1 MKLRDVMSRQ
11 PQSVREEDTLAQAAG
26 LMKQYNIGSVPVL
39 NRKDTVVGMITD
51 RDIAVR
57 AVANGMDVSHT
68 AVKDVMTPRP
78 VMGAEEMDVEI
89 AAELMA
95 AHQIRRLPVQQ
106 NGRLIGMVALGDLA
120 VRYQTNTSAAMALEE
135 ISETRRPEEYSTTD

>member
-1 MKLRDVMSRQ
+1 MRDVMSRQ

-57 AVANGMDVSHT
+57 AVAGGMDVNST
-68 AVKDVMTPRP
+68 VVKDVMTPKP
-78 VMGAEEMDVEI
+78 VMGAEEMDVEV

-106 NGRLIGMVALGDLA
+106 NGRLTGMVALGDLA

-135 ISETRRPEEYSTTD
+135 ISETRGPDKYRTSD

>member
-11 PQSVREEDTLAQAAG
+11 PQAVREDDPLAKAAG
-26 LMKQYNIGSVPVL
+26 MMKEYNIGSLPVL

-51 RDIAVR
+51 RDITIR
-57 AVANGMDVSHT
+57 AVAAGADVGKT
-68 AVKDVMTPRP
+68 AVKDVMTPKP
-78 VMGAEEMDVEI
+78 VMGAEEMDVEV

-106 NGRLIGMVALGDLA
+106 NGRLTGMVALGDLA

>member
-1 MKLRDVMSRQ
+1 LRDVMSRQ

-26 LMKQYNIGSVPVL
+26 LMQQYNIGSVPVL

-57 AVANGMDVSHT
+57 AVAGGMDVSKT
-68 AVKDVMTPRP
+68 TVKEVMTPKP

-106 NGRLIGMVALGDLA
+106 NGRLTGMVALGDLA

-135 ISETRRPEEYSTTD
+135 ISETRRPGEYSTTD

>member
-1 MKLRDVMSRQ
+1 MRDVMSRQ
-11 PQSVREEDTLAQAAG
+11 PQSVREEDTLSQAAG
-26 LMKQYNIGSVPVL
+26 LMKQYNIGSLPVL

-57 AVANGMDVSHT
+57 AVASGMDVNQT
-68 AVKDVMTPRP
+68 AVKDIMTPKP
-78 VMGAEEMDVEI
+78 VMGSEDMDVEI

-106 NGRLIGMVALGDLA
+106 NGRLTGMVALGDLA

-135 ISETRRPEEYSTTD
+135 ISENRGNNPS

>member
-1 MKLRDVMSRQ
+1 LRDVMSRQ

-57 AVANGMDVSHT
+57 AVAGGMDVNST
-68 AVKDVMTPRP
+68 VVKDVMTPKP
-78 VMGAEEMDVEI
+78 VMGAEEMDVEV

-106 NGRLIGMVALGDLA
+106 NGRLTGMVALGDLA

-135 ISETRRPEEYSTTD
+135 ISETRGPDKYRTSD

>member
-1 MKLRDVMSRQ
+1 MRDVMSRQ

-57 AVANGMDVSHT
+57 AVAGGMDVNST
-68 AVKDVMTPRP
+68 VVKDVMTPKP
-78 VMGAEEMDVEI
+78 VMGAEEMDVEV

-95 AHQIRRLPVQQ
+95 AHQVRRLPVQQ
-106 NGRLIGMVALGDLA
+106 NGRLTGMVALGDLA

-135 ISETRRPEEYSTTD
+135 ISETRGPDKYRTSD

>member
-1 MKLRDVMSRQ
+1 MKLRDVMSRR

-39 NRKDTVVGMITD
+39 NRKDSVVGMITD
-51 RDIAVR
+51 RDIAIR
-57 AVANGMDVSHT
+57 AVANGMDVNNT

-78 VMGAEEMDVEI
+78 VMGAEEMDVEV

-106 NGRLIGMVALGDLA
+106 NGRLTGMVALGDLA

-135 ISETRRPEEYSTTD
+135 ISETRRPGEYSTTD

>member
-11 PQSVREEDTLAQAAG
+11 PQSVREEDTLSQAAG
-26 LMKQYNIGSVPVL
+26 LMKQYNIGSLPVL

-57 AVANGMDVSHT
+57 AVASGMDVNQT
-68 AVKDVMTPRP
+68 AVKDIMTPKP
-78 VMGAEEMDVEI
+78 VMGSEDMDVEI

-106 NGRLIGMVALGDLA
+106 NGRLTGMVALGDLA

-135 ISETRRPEEYSTTD
+135 ISENRGNNPS

>member
-1 MKLRDVMSRQ
+1 MRDVMSRQ
-11 PQSVREEDTLAQAAG
+11 PQSVREDDTLARAAG

-57 AVANGMDVSHT
+57 AVAGGMDVNQT
-68 AVKDVMTPRP
+68 AVKDVMTPKP
-78 VMGAEEMDVEI
+78 VMGAEEMDVEV

-95 AHQIRRLPVQQ
+95 AHQIRRLPVQN
-106 NGRLIGMVALGDLA
+106 NGRLTGMVALGDLA

-135 ISETRRPEEYSTTD
+135 ISETRRPEEYGTTD

>member
-11 PQSVREEDTLAQAAG
+11 PQAVRENDTLAQAAG
-26 LMKQYNIGSVPVL
+26 MMKQYNIGSVPVL
-39 NRKDTVVGMITD
+39 NSKDTVVGIITD

-57 AVANGMDVSHT
+57 GVAAGMDVSKT
-68 AVKDVMTPRP
+68 AVRDVMTPKP
-78 VMGAEEMDVEI
+78 VMGAEEMDVEV

-95 AHQIRRLPVQQ
+95 AHQIRRLPVQN
-106 NGRLIGMVALGDLA
+106 NGRLTGMVALGDLA

-135 ISETRRPEEYSTTD
+135 ISETRKPEEYGTT

>member
-1 MKLRDVMSRQ
+1 MRDVMSRQ
-11 PQSVREEDTLAQAAG
+11 PQAVREEDTLAQAAG
-26 LMKQYNIGSVPVL
+26 LMKQYNVGSIPVL

-57 AVANGMDVSHT
+57 AVAGGMDVSNT
-68 AVKDVMTPRP
+68 AVRDVMTPKP
-78 VMGAEEMDVEI
+78 VMGMEEMDVEV

-95 AHQIRRLPVQQ
+95 AHQIRRLPVQN
-106 NGRLIGMVALGDLA
+106 NGKLTGMVALGDLA

-135 ISETRRPEEYSTTD
+135 ISETRGPEKYSTTD